1 LLSSTRPLSTPQ
13 ITAVELNPRE
23 MGDGLPRC
31 WLGCCPAGLPAVEL
45 VPVEL
50 VPRASTTR
58 LG

>member
-1 LLSSTRPLSTPQ
+1 VALSTPQ
-13 ITAVELNPRE
+13 ITALELNPRE
-23 MGDGLPRC
+23 MGGRATAMLARLLSGQAAD
-31 WLGCCPAGLPAVEL
+31 AVEL